1 MKAGFANELE
11 RTLTGDS
18 FAAPPS
24 HILEGVDDTLAH
36 REFAGVPRSIYAE
49 LWHIAFWQEI
59 TLDWVRGIPTPNPA
73 QAALGFP
80 SATDVERESWQQ
92 LCERFFASSAEIA
105 AIARDAAGFEQPVEC
120 PSPAGQPTR
129 TMTVREQLESL
140 TAHNAYHFGRIVLMR
155 QMAGSWP
162 PASGGFTW

>member
-1 MKAGFANELE
+1 MQPGFANELE

-24 HILEGVDDTLAH
+24 HILEGIDDALAH
-36 REFAGVPRSIYAE
+36 KELPGAPRTIYSE
-49 LWHIAFWQEI
+49 LWHIAFWQQI
-59 TLDWVRGIPTPNPA
+59 AIDWTTGTPTPNPGT
-73 QAALGFP
+73 AAAGFP
-80 SATDVERESWQQ
+80 SADDAAKENWQQ
-92 LCERFFASSAEIA
+92 LCERFFASSETIA
-105 AIARDAAGFEQPVEC
+105 AIARDSARFEQLVEC
-120 PSPAGQPTR
+120 PSPAGHPTR
-129 TMTVREQLESL
+129 YMTVREQLESA